1 MTVLM
6 EGVKIFLES
15 SSIHGL
21 NYISTSRKLVKAL
34 WVIIVI
40 AGFTGAGVMISKSVK
55 DWSDNPV
62 STTIETRPI
71 NEIKYPKVTVCP
83 PKNTYTSLNHDLQML
98 GNTTIDY
105 DLANENSTA
114 YQLLSSFEKHFL
126 QSDFEAKLTET
137 SRFKEQSRYRNWY
150 DLINSVP
157 MYMFDNRLV
166 GDDGVKDI
174 ETHASVG
181 NISSPNFKEKFDS
194 NKFELTQHY
203 SIRLIDPSAHS
214 KKTYKMKYDIDGN
227 FECIKLKT
235 HDADCLDPNKNE
247 IDFEEGQ
254 GHDLKIFFFRS
265 FQELDFEDWHTKR
278 FTGFSIQWEYYTP
291 NKAGTQ
297 LHSHKRS
304 NKNFI
309 RMANFIHKTIISERT
324 LWKIVM
330 QVKVEWLTT
339 IKNPIIK
346 GYGTYL
352 VKLEDMYDDIY
363 KQIGEKLN
371 GITLASPL

>member
-174 ETHASVG
+174 ETR
-181 NISSPNFKEKFDS
+181 
-194 NKFELTQHY
+194 Q
-203 SIRLIDPSAHS
+203 
-214 KKTYKMKYDIDGN
+214 
-227 FECIKLKT
+227 
-235 HDADCLDPNKNE
+235 
-247 IDFEEGQ
+247 
-254 GHDLKIFFFRS
+254 
-265 FQELDFEDWHTKR
+265 
-278 FTGFSIQWEYYTP
+278 
-291 NKAGTQ
+291 
-297 LHSHKRS
+297 
-304 NKNFI
+304 
-309 RMANFIHKTIISERT
+309 
-324 LWKIVM
+324 
-330 QVKVEWLTT
+330 
-339 IKNPIIK
+339 
-346 GYGTYL
+346 
-352 VKLEDMYDDIY
+352 
-363 KQIGEKLN
+363 
-371 GITLASPL
+371 